1 MNAPHEALGE
11 QERTGPWVGMIWAQT
26 RDGVIGRDGEMPWHL
41 PEDFAHFRAQTR
53 GRPVVMG
60 RRTWE
65 SLPEKARPLPGRRNI
80 VITGNSARAAEI
92 AAAGAETTTSL
103 DEALAL
109 AAGPDAEGRVPEKV
123 WVLGGGRIYTETVDR
138 ELADT
143 AVITVI
149 DLDADGDT
157 WAPQLP
163 PSRWELCAADPAEGW
178 HTAANGLRYRFET
191 LCRRDGEISAE
202 D

>member
-1 MNAPHEALGE
+1 MSPSPDPL
-11 QERTGPWVGMIWAQT
+11 QEHRRPGPWVGMIWAQT
-26 RDGVIGRDGEMPWHL
+26 RDGVIGHGGDMPWHL

-65 SLPEKARPLPGRRNI
+65 SLPEAARPLPGRRNI
-80 VITGNSARAAEI
+80 VITGDSARAAEI
-92 AAAGAETTTSL
+92 AAAGAETASSV
-103 DEALAL
+103 EAAL
-109 AAGPDAEGRVPEKV
+109 EVAGGADAEGTLPEKV
-123 WVLGGGRIYTETVDR
+123 WVLGGGRIYRETVDR
-138 ELADT
+138 GLADG

-149 DLDADGDT
+149 DMQAEGDT
-157 WAPQLP
+157 WAPRLP

-191 LCRRDGEISAE
+191 LCRREVEGPTD